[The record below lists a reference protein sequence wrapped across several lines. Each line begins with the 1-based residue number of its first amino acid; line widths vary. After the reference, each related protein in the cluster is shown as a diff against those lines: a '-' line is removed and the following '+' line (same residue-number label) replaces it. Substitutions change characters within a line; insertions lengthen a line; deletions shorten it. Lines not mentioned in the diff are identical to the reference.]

1 MGAVR
6 VPLPR
11 PSPPPS
17 GAGDSGVEVSLSQ
30 VTPFLCQFVAT
41 HDLGKKTRIS
51 LGSPSG
57 GRTQVCKP
65 GVLAPAPLGGSIAP
79 ADVCLRPQDLPCSSS
94 RHLRRD
100 LFPATCFLRPQAGP
114 SGQGLRVDPG
124 VTCRRGRGREE
135 GPVACPAPGSR
146 TGVHGCGG
154 PGTYGYQAEGSV
166 SRGCRAGTQREEAA
180 STQHGDG
187 GQARPALEPPHSAPG
202 FRG

>member
-100 LFPATCFLRPQAGP
+100 LFPAPPGGPLRPGP
-114 SGQGLRVDPG
+114 QGRSRRDLQTGEGEGGGTRRVSSPWFQDRRPWLRGSGNLRVP
-124 VTCRRGRGREE
+124 
-135 GPVACPAPGSR
+135 
-146 TGVHGCGG
+146 
-154 PGTYGYQAEGSV
+154 
-166 SRGCRAGTQREEAA
+166 SRGVCQPRLQG
-180 STQHGDG
+180 GD
-187 GQARPALEPPHSAPG
+187 PA
-202 FRG
+202 